1 MMGEINRK
9 IAKVPSLENWS
20 SRLDVGEVT
29 RMINDLAST
38 RGRSAL
44 SPKIRDTLL
53 TLLTKGSPPPRHFL
67 SDLGVTRDCFPD
79 PERWI
84 WDLFEKEPKKFLALL
99 KQRIKMIDLD
109 AIAGPISLDEKIGGR
124 FPLPMPE
131 QVIQEGPEK

>member
-44 SPKIRDTLL
+44 SPKIRDSLL
-53 TLLTKGSPPPRHFL
+53 KLMTKGSPPPRHFL

-79 PERWI
+79 PEVWI
-84 WDLFEKEPKKFLALL
+84 WDLFGWNQFLLL
-99 KQRIKMIDLD
+99 L
-109 AIAGPISLDEKIGGR
+109 LLVTCV
-124 FPLPMPE
+124 PLSCAW
-131 QVIQEGPEK
+131 VIVYPSVCM